1 MQRVEKIRKRR
12 KVFKANPKL
21 AQRVV
26 LRLGGVYALPNGK
39 ELIAGVGREGHYFLY
54 HPLVWR
60 IGAWIVSMPIE
71 YEIDADARVITSGG
85 QTASWR
91 FEDLIDT
98 GRSLE
103 RPLR

>member
-12 KVFKANPKL
+12 KVCKAYPRL
-21 AQRVV
+21 AQKVV
-26 LRLGGVYALPNGK
+26 LRLSGVYALPNGR
-39 ELIAGVGREGHYFLY
+39 EFIAGVGREGHYFLY

-60 IGAWIVSMPIE
+60 MGAWIVSMPIE
-71 YEIDADARVITSGG
+71 YEIDAQGRVICSGG

-91 FEDLIDT
+91 FEDLVDT

-103 RPLR
+103 RA

>member
-12 KVFKANPKL
+12 KVCRASTTLFQK
-21 AQRVV
+21 VI
-26 LRLGGVYALPNGK
+26 LRLGGVYVLPNGK

-54 HPLVWR
+54 HPLVWK
-60 IGAWIVSMPIE
+60 IGRWIVSMPIE
-71 YEIDADARVITSGG
+71 YEIDAEGRVICSGG

-91 FEDLIDT
+91 FEDLVDT

-103 RPLR
+103 RA

>member
-1 MQRVEKIRKRR
+1 MQRVEKISEATKSLQSIPRAVRK
-12 KVFKANPKL
+12 
-21 AQRVV
+21 VV

-39 ELIAGVGREGHYFLY
+39 EVVAGVGREGHYFLY

-71 YEIDADARVITSGG
+71 YEIDAQGLIITCSGE
-85 QTASWR
+85 ASSWR

-98 GRSLE
+98 GRSLQ
-103 RPLR
+103 RL